1 MTAAVLTWEA
11 ALAIR
16 RVGVAHQV
24 LLEGDRVGDA
34 GLIDVK
40 HASLPRALPG
50 DGDEAVE
57 GCGAEGLV
65 EHLPAARA
73 DVGAVRTVAVV
84 LHEAHKVILLPMQSS
99 SELCE

>member
-1 MTAAVLTWEA
+1 MAALTWEA

-16 RVGVAHQV
+16 RVGIARQV

-40 HASLPRALPG
+40 HASLPRALSG
-50 DGDEAVE
+50 NGDETVE
-57 GCGAEGLV
+57 GRGAEGLV

-73 DVGAVRTVAVV
+73 DVGAVWTVAVV
-84 LHEAHKVILLPMQSS
+84 LHEPHEVILLPMQSF
-99 SELCE
+99 ELGE